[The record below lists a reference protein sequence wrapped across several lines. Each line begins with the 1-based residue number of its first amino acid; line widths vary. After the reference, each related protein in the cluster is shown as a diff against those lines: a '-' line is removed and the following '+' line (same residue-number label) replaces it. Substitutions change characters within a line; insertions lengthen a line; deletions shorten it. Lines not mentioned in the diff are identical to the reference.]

1 MHPQNKRQADK
12 AIFIVSIHLVDVGY
26 FPDSNMDQPPS
37 DFRVESFSDENA
49 FQELAAEPLPA
60 WSEENKEFFLV
71 IGAN

>member
-1 MHPQNKRQADK
+1 
-12 AIFIVSIHLVDVGY
+12 
-26 FPDSNMDQPPS
+26 MDQPPS